1 MLVFSDKQPGDQGP
15 VRSTWGWGGGVVGGG
30 GDGVGGRRAAAVI
43 ETVAGGSCFA
53 PCGSCIGPREA
64 SHDCDLTYV
73 SAGCECAS
81 LVALAATCGFSFSWT
96 PLQVR
101 VTKEDIHGSYPPPGW
116 TVSFLLPLL
125 QQSLHVPVVG
135 LVGLGCGQ
143 RRMHPCMHPCTP
155 KHRCLNESP
164 ATCMCAVLML
174 PTPSFVQVESIK
186 VRPQDGS
193 L

>member
-81 LVALAATCGFSFSWT
+81 LVALA
-96 PLQVR
+96 L
-101 VTKEDIHGSYPPPGW
+101 
-116 TVSFLLPLL
+116 
-125 QQSLHVPVVG
+125 LHVVFPFHGPLCRCASRRRTSTEATPRQAGRLASCSRCCSSPYMFLWLG
-135 LVGLGCGQ
+135 LLGWGVASVE
-143 RRMHPCMHPCTP
+143 CT
-155 KHRCLNESP
+155 HACTHAR
-164 ATCMCAVLML
+164 
-174 PTPSFVQVESIK
+174 QSI
-186 VRPQDGS
+186 GA
-193 L
+193 